1 MNVTLSTAVF
11 DTLFET
17 AGNLHFGRY
26 ANNYNRCAAGLC
38 DIEEIL
44 ETGLPRM
51 RWNEANFIEDR
62 NFPPDQAQEPDGRAA
77 RATSSTCLRY
87 PLVLMLSSSTF
98 TSRPN

>member
-51 RWNEANFIEDR
+51 R
-62 NFPPDQAQEPDGRAA
+62 
-77 RATSSTCLRY
+77 
-87 PLVLMLSSSTF
+87 
-98 TSRPN
+98 